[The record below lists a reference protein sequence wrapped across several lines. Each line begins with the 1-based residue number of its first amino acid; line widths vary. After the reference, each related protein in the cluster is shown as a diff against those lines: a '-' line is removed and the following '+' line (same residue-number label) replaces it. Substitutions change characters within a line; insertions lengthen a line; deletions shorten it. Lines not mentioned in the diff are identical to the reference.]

1 MFTFLEWHPKRKKK
15 NPLLYHM
22 MQKKKVYSSNPARPT
37 GLIFLV
43 DNNNPFQ
50 ICHNYRELS
59 VYSLIQD

>member
-15 NPLLYHM
+15 SLTVPYDA
-22 MQKKKVYSSNPARPT
+22 KKKVYSSNPARPT